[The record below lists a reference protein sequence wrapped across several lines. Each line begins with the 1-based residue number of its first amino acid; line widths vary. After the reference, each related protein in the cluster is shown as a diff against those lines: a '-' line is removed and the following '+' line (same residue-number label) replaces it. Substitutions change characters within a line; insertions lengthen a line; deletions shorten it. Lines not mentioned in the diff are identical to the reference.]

1 MQTPRVRDPNYD
13 DEDENTGYMKK
24 AGTAYF
30 ISGVYRIVSVTCSF
44 GGGEF
49 KVEFE
54 KAPKETSLALSKFD
68 MTAVAYDAKEERE
81 QELAVTQ
88 NQQNAEAEAAV
99 EAYLAAQGGND

>member
-1 MQTPRVRDPNYD
+1 
-13 DEDENTGYMKK
+13 
-24 AGTAYF
+24 
-30 ISGVYRIVSVTCSF
+30 
-44 GGGEF
+44 
-49 KVEFE
+49 
-54 KAPKETSLALSKFD
+54 